1 MLLNT
6 IIHLFAVLQYI
17 CGPVW
22 RWRGPVGSVVPGSP
36 SAPRRGRAPSP
47 RRAVRA
53 VGVPVGV
60 LVVLVVVVVAVAAL
74 RGDGRRRTR
83 HVQALR
89 AAAKP

>member
-17 CGPVW
+17 SGPVW
-22 RWRGPVGSVVPGSP
+22 RGRGPVGSVVPRSP
-36 SAPRRGRAPSP
+36 SAPRRRAPSP

-53 VGVPVGV
+53 VGVPMGV
-60 LVVLVVVVVAVAAL
+60 LVVLVVVVVTMAAL
-74 RGDGRRRTR
+74 RGDGGRRTR

-89 AAAKP
+89 AAAEP